1 MTGEIT
7 VGMVF
12 ERQGA
17 PYIRCVVEA
26 LTNVGGLPHVYL
38 RRVGD
43 PTDVRLLSVN
53 AVANKREFL
62 PTPALRS
69 DCR

>member
-1 MTGEIT
+1 MSGEIT

-12 ERQGA
+12 ERHDA

-26 LTNVGGLPHVYL
+26 LTDVGGVPHVYL

-43 PTDVRLLSVN
+43 PTDVRLLSVSALADKN
-53 AVANKREFL
+53 EFHRANVSMWR
-62 PTPALRS
+62 
-69 DCR
+69 

>member
-12 ERQGA
+12 ERHGA
-17 PYIRCVVEA
+17 PHLRWKVEA
-26 LTNVGGLPHVYL
+26 ITQVGNLPHVYL

-43 PTDVRLLSVN
+43 PTDVRLFSVS
-53 AVANKREFL
+53 AVVNTREFHRVA
-62 PTPALRS
+62 TYSSALA
-69 DCR
+69 